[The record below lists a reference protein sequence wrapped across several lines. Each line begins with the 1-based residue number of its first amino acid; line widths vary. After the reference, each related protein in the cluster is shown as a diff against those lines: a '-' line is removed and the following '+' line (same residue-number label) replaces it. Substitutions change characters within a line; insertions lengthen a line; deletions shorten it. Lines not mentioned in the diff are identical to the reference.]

1 MTAVIHHGAP
11 GSYKTFALVQRVL
24 IPALQSGRAVI
35 TNIRGFNDIDRIRS
49 ALNISIPD
57 TAQIFYV
64 EPNTE
69 GYEAIAKFF
78 HWAPAGALICM
89 DEGQR
94 VYPLRKTRFDHLDQ
108 PDNIPIF
115 DSQNQPLIDTETGA
129 YVTRPATLEIAI
141 DQHRHFN
148 WDIYISTPNIAKIH
162 GEIRKCVEWAYRH
175 RDNSGLLPWM
185 KNSWSEFRHDSEQ
198 SGKSI
203 SHYSGAPKRYKA
215 DPRIFACYQ
224 STATGTAKTTN
235 ENISI
240 FRDTKLRV
248 ALALFIASFTYIFYA
263 AGDAYDRITNPN
275 GTPDTLAME
284 PSKNIPIQNPSVS
297 PDTDIHVTAD
307 KRRISPVSDVNPFEG
322 MTIYYTG
329 RINDHRFFEV
339 AVSEDRYLSIT
350 LGELEQLGFS
360 LKLESGSFIAFD
372 FNGRTIY
379 AFGKPR
385 APFEEPVATMER
397 TATQM
402 SAGVL

>member
-24 IPALQSGRAVI
+24 IPALQSGRVVI
-35 TNIRGFNDIDRIRS
+35 TNIRGFNDIDRIKQV
-49 ALNISIPD
+49 LNISIPD
-57 TAQIFYV
+57 TAQIYYV

-108 PDNIPIF
+108 ADDIPIY
-115 DSQNQPLIDTETGA
+115 DSQNQPLVDSETGA

-215 DPRIFACYQ
+215 DKRIFSCYQ
-224 STATGTAKTTN
+224 STATGAAKTTN

-240 FRDTKLRV
+240 FRDTKLRL
-248 ALALFIASFTYIFYA
+248 ALALFLASFAYIFYEGGA
-263 AGDAYDRITNPN
+263 AYDRITNPN
-275 GTPDTLAME
+275 GQPHVVHAEPVKDFPIQAQRVSDNPDT
-284 PSKNIPIQNPSVS
+284 
-297 PDTDIHVTAD
+297 HVTSD
-307 KRRISPVSDVNPFEG
+307 KILPSSRGHLNPFEG
-322 MTIYYTG
+322 LVIYYTG
-329 RINDHRFFEV
+329 RINDHLFFEV
-339 AVSEDRYLSIT
+339 AITDDQHLPIT
-350 LGELEQLGFS
+350 LDDLQQLGF
-360 LKLESGSFIAFD
+360 KFQFASGAFVAFE
-372 FNGRTIY
+372 FNGRTVY

-385 APFEEPVATMER
+385 APFVEPVATMER
-397 TATQM
+397 TATQL